1 MESREL
7 LSTMVGPEPHAAVP
21 PQSSAVTGLHLVTSP
36 TVTRSILT
44 ATTAIAAND
53 IWSVGFANLAPNPQQ
68 LLAEHWNGSSWS
80 VVPTP
85 NPGGAP
91 GGSQFHGV
99 AAAASNDVWAV
110 GQTYFLDAN
119 GEPLVQPLVEH
130 WNGSAW
136 SIVATPTFTN
146 GGVLNAVTA
155 ISSTNVW
162 AVGQLD
168 GNGGNLIEHWDGT
181 RWSIVTAPF
190 NSRQD
195 ALLGVSGTSANDIW
209 AVGRSQ
215 RHPNVEILHFNGQTW
230 SNVAAPSPFFE
241 SVLSGVTALA
251 PNNVWAVGETNVG
264 PIQTLIEH
272 WDGTSWSVVPSPNS
286 NGGSSNGNNVLS
298 GIAAVSA
305 TDIWAA
311 GYTTDPSTGLQQTL
325 TEHWDGTS
333 WSVIASPNAAP
344 AGSSTLAGVTALG
357 DGTVVAVGTI
367 SNTTATTTVSSSRGE
382 RAHPG
387 YGPAAGELRGHHT

>member
-1 MESREL
+1 MMRISQRNRRRMVPVIDQMESREL

-53 IWSVGFANLAPNPQQ
+53 IWSVGFANLAPNPKQ

-130 WNGSAW
+130 WNGSVW

-181 RWSIVTAPF
+181 RWSTVTAPF

-195 ALLGVSGTSANDIW
+195 ALLGVSGTPANDIW

-230 SNVAAPSPFFE
+230 SNVAAR
-241 SVLSGVTALA
+241 AR
-251 PNNVWAVGETNVG
+251 
-264 PIQTLIEH
+264 
-272 WDGTSWSVVPSPNS
+272 
-286 NGGSSNGNNVLS
+286 SSR
-298 GIAAVSA
+298 A
-305 TDIWAA
+305 
-311 GYTTDPSTGLQQTL
+311 
-325 TEHWDGTS
+325 
-333 WSVIASPNAAP
+333 
-344 AGSSTLAGVTALG
+344 
-357 DGTVVAVGTI
+357 
-367 SNTTATTTVSSSRGE
+367 SSRGS
-382 RAHPG
+382 RRSLPTTS
-387 YGPAAGELRGHHT
+387 GPWARPTSARFRH